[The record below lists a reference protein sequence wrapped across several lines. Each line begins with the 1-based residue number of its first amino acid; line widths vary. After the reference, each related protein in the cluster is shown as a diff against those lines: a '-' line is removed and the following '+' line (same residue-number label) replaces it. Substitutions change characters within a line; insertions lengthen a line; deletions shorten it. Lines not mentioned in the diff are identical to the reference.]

1 MTFSYGR
8 HAIRPFVVTTL
19 WQTHAYIEVL
29 KKKPLGLYGGH
40 DWDWTSD
47 PYDVNVVLSRW
58 ATRPIPNNNSI
69 LLFLVIQVN
78 FGRNTIYG

>member
-1 MTFSYGR
+1 MFSLDLHLIVIVTFSYGR

-58 ATRPIPNNNSI
+58 ANAP
-69 LLFLVIQVN
+69 LLMQ
-78 FGRNTIYG
+78 IYASRKN